1 MSCQGLN
8 ADAVKL
14 ITFDCYGTLIDWES
28 GIRVVLKQQLE
39 LSGLEWQDSYF
50 GIYLECEGKHQ
61 CQTYRP
67 YREILTAVE
76 MEVLTQA
83 GASPLPEPKLAD
95 SVQNWQPFDDTVEAL
110 KRLKEPYKLGVLSN
124 IDRDMFQLT
133 SRQLGVRLDLVV
145 TAEDVEYYKPGP
157 AHFDKMLEMSRLDKH
172 HVLHV
177 AQSLYHDII
186 PCREL
191 NIPCVWINRRGEK
204 RPQSLDPIAEFA
216 DLASFTDALLQP
228 RQPSVAKA

>member
-28 GIRVVLKQQLE
+28 GIRDALKQQLE
-39 LSGLEWQDSYF
+39 LCGLEWQDGYF
-50 GIYLECEGKHQ
+50 DIYLECEAQRQ

-67 YREILTAVE
+67 YREILTAAE

-83 GASPLPEPKLAD
+83 GAAPLPKPKLAD
-95 SVQNWQPFDDTVEAL
+95 SVRNWQPFDDTITAL

-124 IDRDMFQLT
+124 IDRDMFQRTARHL
-133 SRQLGVRLDLVV
+133 RVRLDLVI

-157 AHFDKMLEMSRLDKH
+157 AHFDKMLEMSRLDKPQ
-172 HVLHV
+172 VLHV

-191 NIPCVWINRRGEK
+191 NIPCVWINRRGQK

-216 DLASFTDALLQP
+216 DLASFTEALLQP
-228 RQPSVAKA
+228 RQPSVCEA